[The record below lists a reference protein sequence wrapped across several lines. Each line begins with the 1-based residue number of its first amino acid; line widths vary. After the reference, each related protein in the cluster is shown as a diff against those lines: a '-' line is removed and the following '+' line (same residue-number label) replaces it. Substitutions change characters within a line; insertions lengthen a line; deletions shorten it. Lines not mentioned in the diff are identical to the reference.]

1 MLHKNQ
7 KHLAFAGLEV
17 MTDVVIKLKGDKD
30 KKAGEFEFQTL

>member
-17 MTDVVIKLKGDKD
+17 MRDVVIKLKGDID
-30 KKAGEFEFQTL
+30 KKAGKLEFQIL